1 MASKVKKKL
10 STFKN
15 EELNRKLS
23 NAIIDTPFNEEHND
37 EEINK
42 KLDQ

>member
-23 NAIIDTPFNEEHND
+23 NAVIDTPLIEEHD
-37 EEINK
+37 GEEIHN
-42 KLDQ
+42 

>member
-1 MASKVKKKL
+1 MEDINNKVKKKL

-23 NAIIDTPFNEEHND
+23 NAVIDTAFKEDNN
-37 EEINK
+37 
-42 KLDQ
+42 